1 MSAVVTSASRRS
13 ALVELSIASSKDLLR
28 NAKTLFGLLFMF
40 VFFFLVIWGVHL
52 GVNGYREAP
61 VVGVSGAGSERLVEV
76 LADRGIEARTIGA
89 ADDAADVTADVTA
102 HVQLAAD
109 AATVR
114 LTSPEP
120 AWIPLSAAVASL
132 GVPSAAIAVFDAE
145 GEPETDILRINLG
158 AVLVLGIMA
167 IVFMGTSVPLVA
179 LRRRGTL
186 RLFGT
191 TPLKRMTFILAQSP
205 VRLALALAEALVVVA
220 VAWSQGYIE
229 SFTVLRLVVTLVLG
243 IGMLFAFAFLL
254 ASRSTNE
261 ELTVQLCGFIP
272 VIIVLTSGTVIPI
285 YGLPEWVQGLF
296 NAVPTTWF
304 LQAVSADIAGT
315 EPFASVYLLW
325 AMMASVGVGVAL
337 LAARVF
343 RWDQG
348 EAR

>member
-1 MSAVVTSASRRS
+1 VTATVTSATRRS
-13 ALVELSIASSKDLLR
+13 ALVELSIASSKELLR

-40 VFFFLVIWGVHL
+40 GFFFLVIWGVHL
-52 GVNGYREAP
+52 GVNGYRDAP
-61 VVGVSGAGSERLVEV
+61 VVGVSGANSERLVSE

-89 ADDAADVTADVTA
+89 ADDAADVTAR
-102 HVQLAAD
+102 VQLTPE

-114 LTSPEP
+114 LSAPEP
-120 AWIPLSAAVASL
+120 AFIPLSSAVASI

-205 VRLALALAEALVVVA
+205 VRLALALAEALVIVA
-220 VAWSQGYIE
+220 VAWGQGYIE
-229 SFTVLRLVVTLVLG
+229 SFNVLRLLVTLVLG

-254 ASRSTNE
+254 ASRSTND
-261 ELTVQLCGFIP
+261 ELTTQLCGFIP

-285 YGLPEWVQGLF
+285 YGLPEWVQALF

-325 AMMASVGVGVAL
+325 AMMAAVGVGVAL

-348 EAR
+348 EER

>member
-76 LADRGIEARTIGA
+76 LADRGIEARSIGA
-89 ADDAADVTADVTA
+89 ADDAADVTA

-229 SFTVLRLVVTLVLG
+229 SFNVLRLVVTLVLG

-261 ELTVQLCGFIP
+261 ELTGQLCGFIP

-285 YGLPEWVQGLF
+285 YGLPEWVQALF

-304 LQAVSADIAGT
+304 LQAASADIAGT
-315 EPFASVYLLW
+315 EPFASIYLLW
-325 AMMASVGVGVAL
+325 AMMAAVGVGVAL

-348 EAR
+348 EGR